1 MPCIQ
6 KWAGDVLGGV
16 CETRL
21 RWRHS
26 AGLAQRTQEASVP
39 SWTSLPRGPGLRGAP
54 SARRAL
60 QLGREGAPWPCG
72 GPSSACDPRPVPP
85 PWACRGVRGAPSTWL
100 AVSCGVEGTPRSR
113 SRVTFHFQ
121 YRSINHRMDAG
132 SMWLY
137 RWYYSDTCQW

>member
-6 KWAGDVLGGV
+6 KWAGDVLGCV
-16 CETRL
+16 CDTVEVEAQCGPCTEDTGSECPFVDLPAPGTWPSGGSVCQASLAAGSRGRTL
-21 RWRHS
+21 ALWR
-26 AGLAQRTQEASVP
+26 AEL
-39 SWTSLPRGPGLRGAP
+39 GLRSTACPPALGLPWGERGTQHVAGRVVW
-54 SARRAL
+54 RR
-60 QLGREGAPWPCG
+60 
-72 GPSSACDPRPVPP
+72 
-85 PWACRGVRGAPSTWL
+85 
-100 AVSCGVEGTPRSR
+100 GTPRSR

>member
-72 GPSSACDPRPVPP
+72 GLSSACDPRPVPRLGP
-85 PWACRGVRGAPSTWL
+85 
-100 AVSCGVEGTPRSR
+100 AVG
-113 SRVTFHFQ
+113 
-121 YRSINHRMDAG
+121 
-132 SMWLY
+132 
-137 RWYYSDTCQW
+137 

>member
-16 CETRL
+16 CDTVEVEAQCGPCTEDTGSECPFVDLPAPGTWPSGGSVCQASLAAGSRGRTL
-21 RWRHS
+21 ALWR
-26 AGLAQRTQEASVP
+26 AEL
-39 SWTSLPRGPGLRGAP
+39 GLR
-54 SARRAL
+54 ST
-60 QLGREGAPWPCG
+60 
-72 GPSSACDPRPVPP
+72 ACAP

-113 SRVTFHFQ
+113 SRVTFQ
-121 YRSINHRMDAG
+121 YRSINHRMDAR